1 MPLLPEDPKKRQ
13 QALILLGVLAILGAY
28 LYYQYYYTPL
38 RGEVDALGQ
47 RFEALQAQNE
57 RAKRIAQRFGTD
69 LQEKVRLY
77 EGQLSALEE
86 LIPRGQEV
94 PELLNAIA
102 TQAQLSRVDLSR
114 IRPASVDQ
122 SSYYIKYVYE
132 LQVIGEYHEVGRY
145 LARIASLPRIIKPA
159 NVAVSRAPPQAR
171 KPESV
176 APVQATFLIE
186 TFVMGELAPVE
197 TPAPAAS
204 SDD

>member
-1 MPLLPEDPKKRQ
+1 MPLLPDDPKKRQ
-13 QALILLGVLAILGAY
+13 QALVLIGVMVLLGAY
-28 LYYQYYYTPL
+28 LYYHYYYTPMV
-38 RGEVDALGQ
+38 ESVDQLGQ
-47 RFEALQAQNE
+47 RLEALQTQNE

-69 LQEKVRLY
+69 LQDKVKLY
-77 EGQLSALEE
+77 ERQLAALED
-86 LIPRGQEV
+86 LIPKGQEV

-122 SSYYIKYVYE
+122 GPYYTKYVYE
-132 LQVIGEYHEVGRY
+132 LAVIGEYHEVGRY

-159 NVAVSRAPPQAR
+159 NLNVSRAPPQAR
-171 KPESV
+171 KQESI

-186 TFVMGELAPVE
+186 TFVMGELGPIR
-197 TPAPAAS
+197 TPTPAAS

>member
-1 MPLLPEDPKKRQ
+1 MPLLPDDPKKRQ
-13 QALILLGVLAILGAY
+13 QVLILTGVLVLLGAY
-28 LYYQYYYTPL
+28 LYYQYYYTPMVESVDRLGL
-38 RGEVDALGQ
+38 RLET
-47 RFEALQAQNE
+47 LQAQND

-69 LQEKVRLY
+69 LQDKVKLY
-77 EGQLSALEE
+77 ERQLAALED
-86 LIPRGQEV
+86 LIPKGQEV

-114 IRPASVDQ
+114 IRPASVDKGA
-122 SSYYIKYVYE
+122 YYTKYVYE
-132 LQVIGEYHEVGRY
+132 LAVIGEYHEVGRY

-159 NVAVSRAPPQAR
+159 NLNVSRAPPQAR
-171 KPESV
+171 KADSV

-186 TFVMGELAPVE
+186 TFVMGELAPLG

>member
-1 MPLLPEDPKKRQ
+1 MPLLPADPKKRQ
-13 QALILLGVLAILGAY
+13 QALILLGVFALLMGY
-28 LYYQYYYTPL
+28 LFYQYYYTPL
-38 RGEVDALGQ
+38 VQRVDLLAQ
-47 RFEALQAQNE
+47 RHEALLAQNE
-57 RAKRIAQRFGTD
+57 RAKRIAQRFGAD
-69 LQEKVRLY
+69 LQEKVKLY
-77 EGQLSALEE
+77 ERQLSALED

-122 SSYYIKYVYE
+122 GAYYTRYVYE
-132 LQVIGEYHEVGRY
+132 LAVIGEYHDVGRY

-159 NVAVSRAPPQAR
+159 NLTVARAPQQAR
-171 KPESV
+171 KQESV

-186 TFVMGELAPVE
+186 TFVMGELAPMNVQ
-197 TPAPAAS
+197 APAAS